1 MLKFYRILVSA
12 CILFVT
18 SCSSRFDLTN
28 SKWRAVKFSVESS
41 NYLSELDKSVYLSF
55 DTSTKLYAKFTDTLV
70 LTFVEGAAIDTSVYK
85 VKNDTLFFI
94 QGSRRD
100 TSLILKI
107 SKDSLIEQRLAG
119 VRTYSIR
126 VNE

>member
-1 MLKFYRILVSA
+1 MRKFYRLLVSA

-18 SCSSRFDLTN
+18 SCSSRFDLNN
-28 SKWRAVKFSVESS
+28 SKWRTVKFSIDSS

-70 LTFVEGAAIDTSVYK
+70 LTFVEGATIDTSVYK
-85 VKNDTLFFI
+85 VKDDTLFFI

-100 TSLILKI
+100 TSLIIQL
-107 SKDSLIEQRLAG
+107 SNDSLIEQRLAG